1 MVTVKKFTIG
11 HINDLKSE
19 GYKWQKAG
27 SDREKIL
34 GDAEDYDTAVVV
46 HNTDTGMFTIYAKGE
61 RKLGIAKLG
70 KYRVEGVVLTDD
82 KVVVTPYYGEPIVF
96 KDITRYPVKAEP
108 PKEEKHFIEKVIE
121 EETPEECILRVEK
134 EEPQLTTPAVEVGGP
149 ALQYQAKVT
158 GEGPAY
164 WKFGGKEEK
173 KKKKK
178 AIAPGG
184 EEFYKTLEPT
194 DEPKSDEQTDV
205 VEFVAWM
212 FLGGGGSLGIL
223 NAMDR
228 RANIPQQRV

>member
-34 GDAEDYDTAVVV
+34 GDAEDYDDAVVV
-46 HNTDTGMFTIYAKGE
+46 HNTETGMFTIYAKGE

-96 KDITRYPVKAEP
+96 KDITRYPVQAEP
-108 PKEEKHFIEKVIE
+108 PLKEEITEREQITEREEITEKV
-121 EETPEECILRVEK
+121 
-134 EEPQLTTPAVEVGGP
+134 EPQLTTPAVEVGGP
-149 ALQYQAKVT
+149 SLQYQAKVT

-178 AIAPGG
+178 PVAPGG
-184 EEFYKTLEPT
+184 EAFYKTLEPT
-194 DEPKSDEQTDV
+194 DNPKSDEQTDV

>member
-11 HINDLKSE
+11 NINDLKSE

-27 SDREKIL
+27 SDRAKVL
-34 GDAEDYDTAVVV
+34 SDAEDYDDAVVV
-46 HNTDTGMFTIYAKGE
+46 HNTETDMFTIYAKGG
-61 RKLGIAKLG
+61 RTLGVAKLG
-70 KYRVEGVVLTDD
+70 KYRVEAVELTND
-82 KVVVTPYYGEPIVF
+82 KVVVTPYYGEKIVF
-96 KDITRYPVKAEP
+96 KDITRYPVLAEPP
-108 PKEEKHFIEKVIE
+108 PKEEITEREQITERE
-121 EETPEECILRVEK
+121 EITEK
-134 EEPQLTTPAVEVGGP
+134 EVEPELTTAAVEVGGP
-149 ALQYQAKVT
+149 SLQYQAKVT

-164 WKFGGKEEK
+164 WKFSGKEEK

-184 EEFYKTLEPT
+184 EAFYKTLEAT
-194 DEPKSDEQTDV
+194 DEPKSKDQTDV

-212 FLGGGGSLGIL
+212 VLGGGGSLGIL